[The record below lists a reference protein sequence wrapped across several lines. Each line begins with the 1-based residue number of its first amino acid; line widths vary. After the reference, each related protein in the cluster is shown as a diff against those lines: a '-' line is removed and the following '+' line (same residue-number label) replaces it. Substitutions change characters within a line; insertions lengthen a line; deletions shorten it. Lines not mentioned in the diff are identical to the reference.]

1 MDQTPLFA
9 VITGASRGI
18 GAEYARALAAQGY
31 DLLLVA
37 RDSTRLETLRH
48 ELRLYR
54 REIWTESLDLSQSQ
68 AAETLYNLAHSYR
81 TEVSLLINNAG
92 FGLYGEFAGMPMASV
107 RNMLQLH
114 INTIVESIRLFLPD
128 MLARKRGAMITV
140 SSVAGFFPVPYITE
154 YAATKAFLIAFSE
167 GLARETRN
175 QGVTIQVCCPGFTD
189 TDFHQSAGH
198 QPKHVFFAQS
208 PQQVVQASLQALQT
222 KRTLVTIGWQGRLAF
237 WVSKIIPHTIIL
249 ALAGKAV
256 KPPSPQEKS

>member
-1 MDQTPLFA
+1 MDQTPPFA

-48 ELRLYR
+48 ELRRVYQ

-92 FGLYGEFAGMPMASV
+92 FGLYGEFAGMPMARV

-128 MLARKRGAMITV
+128 MLARKRGAMIT
-140 SSVAGFFPVPYITE
+140 
-154 YAATKAFLIAFSE
+154 FS
-167 GLARETRN
+167 
-175 QGVTIQVCCPGFTD
+175 C
-189 TDFHQSAGH
+189 
-198 QPKHVFFAQS
+198 
-208 PQQVVQASLQALQT
+208 
-222 KRTLVTIGWQGRLAF
+222 RLL
-237 WVSKIIPHTIIL
+237 SNPLHH
-249 ALAGKAV
+249 
-256 KPPSPQEKS
+256 